1 MNKTTIILAAASALA
16 IAACP
21 SDVTMAPGVTA
32 VAIRGGAAS
41 STRVIELLLGSAI

>member
-1 MNKTTIILAAASALA
+1 
-16 IAACP
+16 
-21 SDVTMAPGVTA
+21 MAPGVTD